1 MAKAKTPVESIAIG
15 ARQAA
20 SEARKTFREL
30 NAQREQSKNLLS
42 PDDVSGEYDAA
53 RLLFTT
59 LGGELRP
66 LTYDDLKQFQYK
78 VRLAKDKYKKGIK
91 PKDVINFSLPDD
103 RERANQEI
111 RAAVPLSTKAG
122 ELKFTT
128 NAGPNSKKTRHY
140 VTVRMLNF
148 EAAVVSP
155 IEPAKIVNQV
165 IKGPVAFTCDCE
177 RWRYWYAY
185 IATVG
190 GYNAGY
196 REAAFPKIRNPD
208 IQGIACKHILRVMAQ
223 MEQSPTLKGFV
234 ASLIDR
240 EREAV
245 ERKRKA
251 VQQRDMKQL
260 EQSFRRESSR
270 QRQIKTTEEKRQARN
285 STPSAIA
292 RAAARA
298 KEKSVKA
305 AAAEAAKRGIDAQIA
320 ATERLLRSTPGLP
333 ESAIQAALQAARKDL
348 AKIAKVKV

>member
-1 MAKAKTPVESIAIG
+1 MAKAKQPTESIAVS

-20 SEARKTFREL
+20 KESRESFKEL
-30 NAQREQSKNLLS
+30 NEQRSQSKNLLS
-42 PDDVSGEYDAA
+42 PDDVAGEYDAA

-91 PKDVINFSLPDD
+91 PKDVINFSLPED
-103 RERANQEI
+103 RERANKEI
-111 RAAVPLSTKAG
+111 RSAIPLSTKAG

-128 NAGPNSKKTRHY
+128 NAGPNSKKSRHY

-165 IKGPVAFTCDCE
+165 IKGPVAITCDCE

-208 IQGIACKHILRVMAQ
+208 IQGIACKHILRVMSQ

-234 ASLIDR
+234 SSLIDR

-251 VQQRDMKQL
+251 VRQKDMKEL
-260 EQSFRRESSR
+260 EQAMKRESYR

-285 STPSAIA
+285 KTPSAIA
-292 RAAARA
+292 RATARA
-298 KEKSVKA
+298 KEKSAKA
-305 AAAEAAKRGIDAQIA
+305 AAAEAARIGIDAQIA
-320 ATERLLRSTPGLP
+320 ATELLLRATPGW
-333 ESAIQAALQAARKDL
+333 SDAAIKAALEAGRKEL
-348 AKIAKVKV
+348 AKAAKVKV